1 MTQKFL
7 SLVQSVEKLQEKV
20 QDVQSDKYKWISL
33 FLLGSIFSLLVLTL
47 MIIQLTLI
55 HRLKAPYAK
64 ITLP

>member
-47 MIIQLTLI
+47 MIIQLTLK
-55 HRLKAPYAK
+55 HRLKAP
-64 ITLP
+64 